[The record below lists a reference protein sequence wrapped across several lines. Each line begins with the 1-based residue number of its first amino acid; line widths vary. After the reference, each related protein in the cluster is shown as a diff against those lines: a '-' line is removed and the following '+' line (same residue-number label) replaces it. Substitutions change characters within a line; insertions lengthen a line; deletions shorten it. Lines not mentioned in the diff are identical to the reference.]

1 MKKLTKEE
9 STSPVKSS
17 PQKKEPKR
25 SEEEKYQ
32 SEIKLIMQLPEVH
45 ELIKYANP
53 NNIDLYQS
61 AFTEGGELE
70 SYAKHIR
77 KKLIQIKES

>member
-1 MKKLTKEE
+1 
-9 STSPVKSS
+9 
-17 PQKKEPKR
+17 
-25 SEEEKYQ
+25 
-32 SEIKLIMQLPEVH
+32 MQLPEVH

-70 SYAKHIR
+70 SYAMHIR
-77 KKLIQIKES
+77 KKLIQIKESQDLAKKRMEQ